1 MEVYPV
7 PFGPADLLLHNAKF
21 ITVDRRRPVAGAIAV
36 KGDRI
41 VAAGGS
47 MEALRAFSGPETA
60 LENLGGKT
68 VIPGIVDSHNHIV
81 AAGRAMDG
89 VLLFDAK
96 NMNDVK
102 ELVARRVAR
111 AAPGEWIQGAGWI
124 ESQFDEH
131 RPPTRWDLDEASPHN
146 PVILNR
152 LFGASVCNS
161 KALAAAGIGPRTPD
175 PPVGTIVR
183 DRKSGEPDGYLR
195 DGAQVLVRDMIPKGT
210 IQDVVAEYKRHAKR
224 ALAEYVRWGIT
235 SVIDPGSDPYAM
247 RAYQELYLEGEL
259 VPRINMMPAWWGL
272 RGTEDPY
279 VPVKAAAMGVR
290 TRFGDGQLSIGALK
304 MAIDGGLG
312 SKTAMMYEPWIDGT
326 RTTVPPRL
334 DMSKL
339 KDYFNE
345 AHRAGWSVGIHTIG
359 DKAQDIA
366 VDTFSQVMS
375 AYPRDGVRHNIIHGY
390 FPTPKALDLMKRHN
404 IGVSVQPGFIWV
416 EGDIYYEALPEK
428 RLWNYKPLKTYLDTG
443 IIVAAN
449 SDMTSA
455 HYNPFL
461 GMCAAVTRKTP
472 RGRVMGEEQRLSV
485 EEMLPLFTLE
495 GAKLSFEEN
504 LKGSIE
510 PGKFAD
516 LAVLSDD
523 ITAVEPDRIK
533 DLTVLATYIGGR
545 KVHDAREA

>member
-1 MEVYPV
+1 V
-7 PFGPADLLLHNAKF
+7 PPGPADLLLHNAKF
-21 ITVDRRRPVAGAIAV
+21 ITVGRHCPIAGAVAVRDGRIIAT
-36 KGDRI
+36 GESR
-41 VAAGGS
+41 
-47 MEALRAFSGPETA
+47 EALRSLAGPETVIED
-60 LENLGGKT
+60 LCGRT
-68 VIPGIVDSHNHIV
+68 VIPGIIDSHNHIV
-81 AAGRAMDG
+81 AAGRTMDG
-89 VLLFDAK
+89 VMLFDAR

-102 ELVARRVAR
+102 QLVARRASR
-111 AAPGEWIQGAGWI
+111 AAPGEWVQGAGWI

-131 RPPTRWDLDEASPHN
+131 RPPTRWELDEAAPDN

-152 LFGASVCNS
+152 LFGGSVCNS
-161 KALAAAGIGPRTPD
+161 KALAAAGISSRTPD

-183 DRKSGEPDGYLR
+183 DVNTGEPDGYLR
-195 DGAQVLVRDMIPKGT
+195 DGAEVMVRDIIPKGSS
-210 IQDVVAEYKRHAKR
+210 QDIVAEYKRHARR

-247 RAYQELYLEGEL
+247 RAYQEIYLEGEL
-259 VPRINMMPAWWGL
+259 VPRVNMMPVWWGL
-272 RGTEDPY
+272 RGSEDPY

-290 TRFGDGQLSIGALK
+290 TRFGDTHLSIGALK

-312 SKTAMMYEPWIDGT
+312 SKTAMMYEPWLDGT
-326 RTTVPPRL
+326 HATVPPRL
-334 DMSKL
+334 DMSRL
-339 KDYFNE
+339 KEYFDE

-366 VDTFSQVMS
+366 VETFAEVMS
-375 AYPRDGVRHNIIHGY
+375 ACPRDDVRHNIVHGY
-390 FPTPKALDLMKRHN
+390 FPSPRALGLMKRHN

-428 RLWNYKPLKTYLDTG
+428 RLWDYKPLKTYLDTG
-443 IIVAAN
+443 IIAAAN

-461 GMCAAVTRKTP
+461 GMCAAVTRKTA
-472 RGRVMGEEQRLSV
+472 RGRVMGEDQRLSV

-495 GAKLSFEEN
+495 GARLSFEEDV
-504 LKGSIE
+504 KGSIE
-510 PGKFAD
+510 AGKFAD

-523 ITAVEPDRIK
+523 ITAVEADRIK

-545 KVHDAREA
+545 KVYDARES

>member
-1 MEVYPV
+1 M

-21 ITVDRRRPVAGAIAV
+21 ITIDHHRPRAGAVAV
-36 KGDRI
+36 KDDRI
-41 VAAGGS
+41 IGIGES
-47 MEALRAFSGPETA
+47 REALQGFTGPET
-60 LENLGGKT
+60 LHEDLGGKA
-68 VIPGIVDSHNHIV
+68 VIPGIIDSHNHIV

-96 NMNDVK
+96 NMVDVK
-102 ELVARRVAR
+102 ELVAKRVTR

-124 ESQFDEH
+124 ESQFEEH
-131 RPPTRWDLDEASPHN
+131 RPPTRWELDEAAPNN

-152 LFGASVCNS
+152 LFGGSVCNS
-161 KALAAAGIGPRTPD
+161 KALAAAGITSRSPD
-175 PPVGTIVR
+175 PPVGTVVR
-183 DRKSGEPDGYLR
+183 DRDSREPSGYLR
-195 DGAQVLVRDMIPKGT
+195 DGAQISVRDAIPKGT
-210 IQDVVAEYKRHAKR
+210 TQDIVAEYKKHATR
-224 ALAEYVRWGIT
+224 ALGEYVRWGIT
-235 SVIDPGSDPYAM
+235 SVIDPGSDPYSM
-247 RAYQELYLEGEL
+247 RAYQELCLEGTL
-259 VPRINMMPAWWGL
+259 VPRVNMMPVWWGL
-272 RGTEDPY
+272 RGSEDPY
-279 VPVKAAAMGVR
+279 IPVKAGAMGVR
-290 TRFGDGQLSIGALK
+290 TRFGDRQLSIGALK

-326 RTTVPPRL
+326 RATVPLRL

-339 KDYFNE
+339 QDYFEE
-345 AHRAGWSVGIHTIG
+345 AHRGGWSVGIHTIG

-366 VDTFSQVMS
+366 VETFARVMS
-375 AYPRDGVRHNIIHGY
+375 AYPRHDVRHNIVHGY
-390 FPTPKALDLMKRHN
+390 FPTPRALDVMKRYN

-428 RLWNYKPLKTYLDTG
+428 RLWDYKPLKTYLDTG

-461 GMCAAVTRKTP
+461 GMCAAVTRKTR

-485 EEMLPLFTLE
+485 EEMLPLFTLQ
-495 GAKLSFEEN
+495 GAKLTFEED

-510 PGKFAD
+510 VGKLAD

-533 DLTVLATYIGGR
+533 DLTVVATYIGGR
-545 KVHDAREA
+545 KVYDAQKA